1 MVCNRKYLVKL
12 TLCLVVVF
20 NLFGSV
26 HSASDSGD
34 VDDWQDIRAYMAA
47 LGFFLVLNCEDP
59 GLFNNEEE
67 PIMTTWVL
75 CMSLIGAWTV
85 YGICQ

>member
-1 MVCNRKYLVKL
+1 MRANFQSFAKPL
-12 TLCLVVVF
+12 LCLLL
-20 NLFGSV
+20 LFSLFISV
-26 HSASDSGD
+26 SAVEAGD
-34 VDDWQDIRAYMAA
+34 VDDWQDIRGWMAA
-47 LGFFLVLNCEDP
+47 FGVLFVLNCEDP

-75 CMSLIGAWTV
+75 CMILLGFWTV